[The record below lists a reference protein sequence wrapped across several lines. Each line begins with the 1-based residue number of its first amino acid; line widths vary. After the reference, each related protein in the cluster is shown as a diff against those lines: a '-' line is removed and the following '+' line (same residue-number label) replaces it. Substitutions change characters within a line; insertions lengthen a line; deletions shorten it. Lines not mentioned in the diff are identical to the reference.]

1 VIFKLKLPIEITRED
16 ELTIAI
22 CPVFNVGS
30 QGKSETEALE
40 NAKEALEEYLED
52 EDIQRQNLEKILSYT
67 VSIILSDEEKRFL
80 NHKDIPE
87 NSMELEIHGFP
98 KTSSPASA

>member
-1 VIFKLKLPIEITRED
+1 MKLKLELPIEITQED

-30 QGKSETEALE
+30 QGESESEALE

-52 EDIQRQNLEKILSYT
+52 EDVQRQNIEKIFSYA

-80 NHKDIPE
+80 NHKDMPE
-87 NSMELEIHGFP
+87 KSMVVEIHGFAE
-98 KTSSPASA
+98 TSGLTCA